1 MLRAFAATDKGPVRP
16 TNEDCFAIDEE
27 RRLLIVADGMGGHRA
42 GEVAAQLTV
51 ETIRRAVKHESKVK
65 SPHGF
70 DDTLS
75 AAGNLLRAAVL
86 AANRRVLEAAESD
99 EKYHGMGTTVVA
111 AIVRGDRLTVAHVG
125 DSRFYLFTGGHL
137 RQITTDDSWIASV
150 LAQDPNADVVALRH
164 HPMRYALIN
173 VVGRQSPPDV
183 HIAEEVLNGKA
194 WLALTTD
201 GIHGTLGEL
210 PMGEIFQKK
219 RKPEDIAASLVS
231 EALAH
236 GSRDNCTAVVAG
248 YQPDDA
254 E

>member
-1 MLRAFAATDKGPVRP
+1 MLRAFGATDKGPVRQ

-51 ETIRRAVKHESKVK
+51 ETIHRAVKHEAKTIRS
-65 SPHGF
+65 SGF
-70 DDTLS
+70 DHSLS
-75 AAGNLLRAAVL
+75 AAGNLLRTAVL
-86 AANRRVLEAAESD
+86 AANRRVLEAAGSD
-99 EKYHGMGTTVVA
+99 EKYQGMGTTVVA
-111 AIVRGDRLTVAHVG
+111 AMVRGDRLTVAHVG
-125 DSRFYLFTGGHL
+125 DSRFYLFAGGHL

-150 LAQDPNADVVALRH
+150 LAQDPNADLAALRH

-183 HIAEEVLNGKA
+183 HIAEEVLDGAA
-194 WLALTTD
+194 WFALTTD
-201 GIHGTLGEL
+201 GVHGTLGEL

-219 RKPEDIAASLVS
+219 HQPEQIAAGLVR
-231 EALAH
+231 EALAL

-248 YQPDDA
+248 YEPDEA